1 MGTSKITETSR
12 VTNGNWLTLVALC
25 TCPGCRRCSGSCQN
39 LTDVPDGLCASCRA
53 WRTCDDL
60 VEGVRNTLEKFFDA
74 RYQPHDGTGNYYSD
88 EPAPEFDLAYDQILG
103 AIDETGGG
111 IKKLIELALQRR
123 VDMWQHLE
131 PRGEEGISFW
141 MRWREVLFS
150 FFSLT
155 PSVPPSGFVVDLGLE
170 MGQEH
175 ASLVAL
181 LELTESQED

>member
-12 VTNGNWLTLVALC
+12 VTNGNWLTLVAPC

-74 RYQPHDGTGNYYSD
+74 RYQRHDGTGNYYSD

-103 AIDETGGG
+103 AIDETCGG
-111 IKKLIELALQRR
+111 IKKLIELAPPAEGGHVAAPGAPWRR
-123 VDMWQHLE
+123 
-131 PRGEEGISFW
+131 G
-141 MRWREVLFS
+141 
-150 FFSLT
+150 
-155 PSVPPSGFVVDLGLE
+155 DLLGCTA
-170 MGQEH
+170 GRSCS
-175 ASLVAL
+175 AS
-181 LELTESQED
+181 SH

>member
-12 VTNGNWLTLVALC
+12 VTNGNWLTLVAPC
-25 TCPGCRRCSGSCQN
+25 TCSGCRRCSGSCQN

-103 AIDETGGG
+103 AIDETGAG
-111 IKKLIELALQRR
+111 IKKLIELALLLDALAGGPVQLLLTDPFGAPVGFRR
-123 VDMWQHLE
+123 RPW
-131 PRGEEGISFW
+131 
-141 MRWREVLFS
+141 
-150 FFSLT
+150 
-155 PSVPPSGFVVDLGLE
+155 
-170 MGQEH
+170 
-175 ASLVAL
+175 A
-181 LELTESQED
+181 